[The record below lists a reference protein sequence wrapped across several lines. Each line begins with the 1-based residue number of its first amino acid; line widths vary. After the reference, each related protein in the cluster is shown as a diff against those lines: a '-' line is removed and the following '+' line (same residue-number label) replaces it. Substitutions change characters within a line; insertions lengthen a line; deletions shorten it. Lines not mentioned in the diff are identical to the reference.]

1 MLENLQ
7 ACFTSSHHYKSTMLL
22 PVHNTSVHKLN
33 KYRLLNLTR
42 RLSNVTLASQKFAL
56 RFAMT
61 DSIQARF
68 GDLA

>member
-1 MLENLQ
+1 
-7 ACFTSSHHYKSTMLL
+7 MLL